1 MNKYDFIES
10 LTNIKGLKK
19 FKVSVN
25 DMLNDL
31 GKEGFE
37 KDEIYD
43 FMRYI
48 IINEFEL

>member
-10 LTNIKGLKK
+10 LTNIKDLKR

-25 DMLNDL
+25 DILNDL
-31 GKEGFE
+31 SKEGFE

-43 FMRYI
+43 FMRHL
-48 IINEFEL
+48 IINEL

>member
-1 MNKYDFIES
+1 MNRFDFIES
-10 LTNIKGLKK
+10 LTSINDLKK

-25 DMLNDL
+25 DILLDL
-31 GKEGFE
+31 VKEGFE

-48 IINEFEL
+48 IINEFEK